1 MPIKASYNNDSIP
14 SEEQLKKYIIG
25 NEKNLAYPL
34 REQAGDY
41 LGFFWVTD
49 TLTNVSYKRFLYVCV
64 QR

>member
-1 MPIKASYNNDSIP
+1 MILFRAR
-14 SEEQLKKYIIG
+14 EQLKKYIIG

-49 TLTNVSYKRFLYVCV
+49 TLIQCIVQKRFFCTSAYSGD
-64 QR
+64 

>member
-41 LGFFWVTD
+41 LGF
-49 TLTNVSYKRFLYVCV
+49 SG
-64 QR
+64 